1 MWIKGERGGAGQ
13 ITFRRILPA
22 ADAESER
29 PRSNA
34 EVLPARRGE
43 LKKHVGAVH
52 VKGQLS
58 LLQRKVSNVLLLRAY
73 EDLPNPEVFEHEIKL
88 KTLAEVAGFDSN
100 DHALLREAL
109 ESLAGT
115 TITWNLLDEEGA
127 EEWGVST
134 FLAQAVVKN
143 GTCRYAYAPD
153 LRRKLYNPEI
163 YARINLSVQERF
175 GSGYALALYE
185 NCVRFRRVGSTGWI
199 SLDRWRDLLGV
210 EPGQYEAFKY
220 LNRDVLKPAVEEVN
234 RYSDIRVEMDR
245 KREKRRVVAL
255 KFSIHEN
262 DQLAL
267 DLEGSASR
275 AAAQASAV
283 GEFPQQLPDPRALAP
298 DADALLGPLQRR
310 LVTFGLSQAQALDL
324 STEFDADRVTRNL
337 DHVEREI
344 ERRRDS
350 ARPVDRVAAFT
361 IDAVRNDY
369 AATAGTPPV
378 VQEAEQKKARRETR
392 PRRAAPP
399 ARGAE
404 GPRRPGRAREGR
416 GPRPRAR
423 RGVRRP
429 PRGGA
434 GRPHRPRRRPH
445 EGRGPPGPRLVP
457 GRAWRRAPPRTPC
470 APPSSPPS
478 APSAATLAGL
488 SKPVS
493 A

>member
-1 MWIKGERGGAGQ
+1 MPTAPRTSVESLSRTDVGIVPRASGGQ
-13 ITFRRILPA
+13 
-22 ADAESER
+22 
-29 PRSNA
+29 
-34 EVLPARRGE
+34 

-52 VKGQLS
+52 VKGSLS
-58 LLQRKVSNVLLLRAY
+58 LLQRKISNVLLLRAY

-88 KTLAEVAGFDSN
+88 QTLAEVSGFDSN

-109 ESLAGT
+109 EALAGT
-115 TITWNLLDEEGA
+115 TITWNILDAEGS

-134 FLAQAVVKN
+134 FLAQAVTRGGV
-143 GTCRYAYAPD
+143 CRYAYAPD

-185 NCVRFRRVGSTGWI
+185 NCVRFRKVGSTGWI

-210 EPGQYEAFKY
+210 EPGQYDAFKY

-255 KFSIHEN
+255 KFSIREN
-262 DQLAL
+262 SQLAL

-324 STEFDADRVTRNL
+324 STEFAADRVTRNL

-344 ERRRDS
+344 ERRRGTS
-350 ARPVDRVAAFT
+350 RPVDRVAAFT
-361 IDAVRNDY
+361 IDAIRSDY
-369 AATAGTPPV
+369 AASSGTPPV
-378 VQEAEQKKARRETR
+378 VQEAEQKKARARQAQIDKRRQQEEQKA
-392 PRRAAPP
+392 RAAQAERERGEARDRALDEAFAALPEAEQDALTARAVARLKAEAPQVHAWYQDELAAGTAEDAMRP
-399 ARGAE
+399 AVLSTLRAF
-404 GPRRPGRAREGR
+404 RRD
-416 GPRPRAR
+416 
-423 RGVRRP
+423 
-429 PRGGA
+429 
-434 GRPHRPRRRPH
+434 
-445 EGRGPPGPRLVP
+445 L
-457 GRAWRRAPPRTPC
+457 
-470 APPSSPPS
+470 
-478 APSAATLAGL
+478 LADCEDR
-488 SKPVS
+488 S
-493 A
+493 

>member
-1 MWIKGERGGAGQ
+1 MPTPSASVQ
-13 ITFRRILPA
+13 P
-22 ADAESER
+22 
-29 PRSNA
+29 

-73 EDLPNPEVFEHEIKL
+73 EDLPNPEVFEHEIRL
-88 KTLAEVAGFDSN
+88 QTLAEVAGFDSN

-109 ESLAGT
+109 EALAGT
-115 TITWNLLDEEGA
+115 TITWNLLDAEGA

-143 GTCRYAYAPD
+143 GTCRYAPD

-185 NCVRFRRVGSTGWI
+185 NCVRFRKVGSTGWI
-199 SLDRWRDLLGV
+199 DLDRWRDLLGV
-210 EPGQYEAFKY
+210 EPGQYDQFKY

-255 KFSIHEN
+255 KFSIQEN

-267 DLEGSASR
+267 DLAGSASR

-283 GEFPQQLPDPRALAP
+283 GEFPRELPDPRALAP

-310 LVTFGLSQAQALDL
+310 LVSFGLSQAQALDL
-324 STEFDADRVTRNL
+324 STEFDPDRVSRNL

-344 ERRRDS
+344 ARRKDT

-369 AATAGTPPV
+369 AATSGTPAV
-378 VQEAEQKKARRETR
+378 VQEAEQKQARAKQAQAEKRRQREERKAQAAQAERERGEARDRALDEAFAALPEAERDALTARAVARLASEAPQVHAWYQDELAAGVAEDAMRPAVLSTLRAFRRDLIPGR
-392 PRRAAPP
+392 PRSDA
-399 ARGAE
+399 
-404 GPRRPGRAREGR
+404 
-416 GPRPRAR
+416 
-423 RGVRRP
+423 
-429 PRGGA
+429 
-434 GRPHRPRRRPH
+434 
-445 EGRGPPGPRLVP
+445 
-457 GRAWRRAPPRTPC
+457 
-470 APPSSPPS
+470 
-478 APSAATLAGL
+478 
-488 SKPVS
+488 
-493 A
+493 

>member
-1 MWIKGERGGAGQ
+1 M
-13 ITFRRILPA
+13 PA
-22 ADAESER
+22 PPAV
-29 PRSNA
+29 

-88 KTLAEVAGFDSN
+88 KTLAEVSGFDSN
-100 DHALLREAL
+100 DHDLLRDAL
-109 ESLAGT
+109 EALAGT
-115 TITWNLLDEEGA
+115 TITWNILDAEGA

-185 NCVRFRRVGSTGWI
+185 NCVRFRKVGSTGWI
-199 SLDRWRDLLGV
+199 DLDRWRDLLGV
-210 EPGQYEAFKY
+210 EPGQYDQFKY
-220 LNRDVLKPAVEEVN
+220 LNRDVLKPAVGEVN

-255 KFSIHEN
+255 KFSVREN

-267 DLEGSASR
+267 DLEGTASR

-283 GEFPQQLPDPRALAP
+283 GEFPQSLPDPRALAP

-310 LVTFGLSQAQALDL
+310 LVSFGLSQAQALDL
-324 STEFDADRVTRNL
+324 STEFDADRVSRNL
-337 DHVEREI
+337 DHVEI
-344 ERRRDS
+344 ELVRRRDS
-350 ARPVDRVAAFT
+350 GKPVQNVPAFTVAA
-361 IDAVRNDY
+361 VRGDY
-369 AATAGTPPV
+369 AGSAAPPPV
-378 VQEAEQKKARRETR
+378 VQEAEKEKAQKERARAEKQRQREEQKARAAQTERE
-392 PRRAAPP
+392 RAATRDRVLDEAFAALPKAERDALTERAVARLQAEAPQVHAWYREEVDAGADEDDMRP
-399 ARGAE
+399 AVRSTLRAFRRDLLAE
-404 GPRRPGRAREGR
+404 REG
-416 GPRPRAR
+416 
-423 RGVRRP
+423 
-429 PRGGA
+429 
-434 GRPHRPRRRPH
+434 
-445 EGRGPPGPRLVP
+445 
-457 GRAWRRAPPRTPC
+457 
-470 APPSSPPS
+470 
-478 APSAATLAGL
+478 
-488 SKPVS
+488 
-493 A
+493 

>member
-1 MWIKGERGGAGQ
+1 MPS
-13 ITFRRILPA
+13 FP
-22 ADAESER
+22 
-29 PRSNA
+29 PA
-34 EVLPARRGE
+34 EVLPARHGE

-88 KTLAEVAGFDSN
+88 KTLAEVSGFDSN
-100 DHALLREAL
+100 DHDLLRDAL
-109 ESLAGT
+109 EALAGT
-115 TITWNLLDEEGA
+115 TITWNILDAEGA

-185 NCVRFRRVGSTGWI
+185 NCVRFRKVGSTGWI
-199 SLDRWRDLLGV
+199 DLDRWRDLLGV

-220 LNRDVLKPAVEEVN
+220 LNRDVLKPAVAEVN

-245 KREKRRVVAL
+245 KREKRRVAAL
-255 KFSIHEN
+255 KFSVREN

-267 DLEGSASR
+267 DLEGTASR

-283 GEFPQQLPDPRALAP
+283 GEFPQSLPDPRALAP

-310 LVTFGLSQAQALDL
+310 LVSFGLSQAQALDL
-324 STEFDADRVTRNL
+324 STEFDADRVARNL

-344 ERRRDS
+344 ERRRDT

-378 VQEAEQKKARRETR
+378 VRQTEEKKARKE
-392 PRRAAPP
+392 
-399 ARGAE
+399 
-404 GPRRPGRAREGR
+404 RARAENQRQREEQKAKAVQDERER
-416 GPRPRAR
+416 GEARDRALDQAFAALPEVKQNALAERAVARLKAEAPQVHAWYREEVAAGADEDAMRPAVRSTLRAFR
-423 RGVRRP
+423 RDLLAES
-429 PRGGA
+429 A
-434 GRPHRPRRRPH
+434 GPD
-445 EGRGPPGPRLVP
+445 
-457 GRAWRRAPPRTPC
+457 A
-470 APPSSPPS
+470 
-478 APSAATLAGL
+478 
-488 SKPVS
+488 
-493 A
+493 

>member
-1 MWIKGERGGAGQ
+1 MPSPSAPVQ
-13 ITFRRILPA
+13 P
-22 ADAESER
+22 
-29 PRSNA
+29 

-245 KREKRRVVAL
+245 KRESRRVVAL
-255 KFSIHEN
+255 KFSIQEN

-344 ERRRDS
+344 ERRRGT

-361 IDAVRNDY
+361 IDAVRNNY

-378 VQEAEQKKARRETR
+378 VQEAEQKKAREKRARVEQRRQREEQKA
-392 PRRAAPP
+392 RAAQAERERGEARDRALDEAFAALPEAERDALTARAVARMKAEAPQVHAWYQDELAAGTAEDVMRP
-399 ARGAE
+399 AVLSTLRAF
-404 GPRRPGRAREGR
+404 RRSLLGEDA
-416 GPRPRAR
+416 
-423 RGVRRP
+423 
-429 PRGGA
+429 
-434 GRPHRPRRRPH
+434 
-445 EGRGPPGPRLVP
+445 
-457 GRAWRRAPPRTPC
+457 
-470 APPSSPPS
+470 PSSDVYGS
-478 APSAATLAGL
+478 SLDRLADAQ
-488 SKPVS
+488 SPIQHKP
-493 A
+493 

>member
-1 MWIKGERGGAGQ
+1 M
-13 ITFRRILPA
+13 PDSS
-22 ADAESER
+22 DATQ
-29 PRSNA
+29 P
-34 EVLPARRGE
+34 EVLPARHGE

-73 EDLPNPEVFEHEIKL
+73 DDLPNPEVFEHEIKL
-88 KTLAEVAGFDSN
+88 KTLAEIAGFDSN

-115 TITWNLLDEEGA
+115 TITWNLLVEEGT

-234 RYSDIRVEMDR
+234 RYSDIHVEMDR
-245 KREKRRVVAL
+245 KREARRVVAL
-255 KFSIHEN
+255 KFSILEN

-267 DLEGSASR
+267 ELEGSASR

-283 GEFPQQLPDPRALAP
+283 GEFPQSLPDPRALAP
-298 DADALLGPLQRR
+298 DAEALLGPLQRR
-310 LVTFGLSQAQALDL
+310 LVTFGLSQAQSLDL
-324 STEFDADRVTRNL
+324 WTEFDADRITRNL

-344 ERRRDS
+344 ERRQS
-350 ARPVDRVAAFT
+350 TARPVGRVAAFT
-361 IDAVRNDY
+361 IDAIRSDY
-369 AATAGTPPV
+369 AASAGTPPV
-378 VQEAEQKKARRETR
+378 VQEAEEKKAQAKRARGERRRQQEEEEARAVQAERERAASRDRALDDAFGALPEAERDAITARAVARMEEEAPQVYAWYEGERAAGTPESAMRPAVLSTLRTFRRELV
-392 PRRAAPP
+392 
-399 ARGAE
+399 E
-404 GPRRPGRAREGR
+404 EGR
-416 GPRPRAR
+416 G
-423 RGVRRP
+423 
-429 PRGGA
+429 
-434 GRPHRPRRRPH
+434 
-445 EGRGPPGPRLVP
+445 
-457 GRAWRRAPPRTPC
+457 
-470 APPSSPPS
+470 
-478 APSAATLAGL
+478 
-488 SKPVS
+488 
-493 A
+493 